1 MTMPLVFKLLYSTR
15 ESAIALSI
23 SERTLWTLTN
33 EGTIPVCKVRGV
45 NRYHID
51 DLLAFIE
58 ASKNET
64 KKPRQAAV
72 TPDAV
77 LNVTAAAAKPTPKG
91 RRHDKKK

>member
-1 MTMPLVFKLLYSTR
+1 MTTPLVFKLLYTTR
-15 ESAIALSI
+15 ESCIALGI
-23 SERTLWTLTN
+23 CERTLWTLTN
-33 EGTIPVCKVRGV
+33 DGTIPVVKVRGA

-58 ASKNET
+58 ASKTET
-64 KKPRQAAV
+64 RKPRQAAV

-77 LNVTAAAAKPTPKG
+77 LNVIEAAAKQPSKG